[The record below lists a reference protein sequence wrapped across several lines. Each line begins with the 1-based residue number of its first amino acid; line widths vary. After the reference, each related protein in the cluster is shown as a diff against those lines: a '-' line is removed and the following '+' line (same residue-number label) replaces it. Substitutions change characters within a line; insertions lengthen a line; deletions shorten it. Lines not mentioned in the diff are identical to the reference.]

1 MNAGDDWNRSDVS
14 LDLGRETYDQHHE
27 AAIIV
32 SQDRDLEPAVPLR
45 RKSPKHRNKGS
56 SSIRPSRSVLGAF
69 RGQRFRERSG
79 FQLPERPNTPA
90 TLQGTFVQGASKQSS
105 MRTVNKQE
113 VSPEK
118 IRPTLLVIPDT
129 NVLFSDPFL
138 EGALIKTILVAENQT
153 GIRLVIPEVVIDELR
168 NHVEKRLDATINA
181 SDKVRR
187 DYAGL
192 SGLGPYAI
200 DFMISADQRQA
211 VLNRFDQRKKE
222 LDNEGRI
229 IGYPSVSPKE
239 LAHRSIKRQLPF
251 QNNDRGMRDTL
262 IWLTAKTIAIHDAG
276 AGLNIILVTEDGAFW
291 DKDKGKLKEDLTKE
305 LDDAGIAN
313 VIAVRPTLRDV
324 LSTFVSGKL
333 PPAEW
338 VRVAIN
344 GGQIDDF
351 TASDDAVLIK
361 AADWILEN
369 PDILEV
375 GGYIF
380 VDFDV
385 VEGIVLDNIERTLDL
400 GDGEALVE
408 SKWTCSVAAEGH
420 DNPYLYFGQSLRV
433 ELQLS
438 ISSIV
443 KVDNDYLSV
452 QSHEVTE
459 VEVSAVFETQ
469 SDEEEYELSK

>member
-1 MNAGDDWNRSDVS
+1 M
-14 LDLGRETYDQHHE
+14 
-27 AAIIV
+27 
-32 SQDRDLEPAVPLR
+32 
-45 RKSPKHRNKGS
+45 
-56 SSIRPSRSVLGAF
+56 
-69 RGQRFRERSG
+69 
-79 FQLPERPNTPA
+79 
-90 TLQGTFVQGASKQSS
+90 
-105 MRTVNKQE
+105 
-113 VSPEK
+113 
-118 IRPTLLVIPDT
+118 LVIPDT
-129 NVLFSDPFL
+129 NALFSDPFL
-138 EGALIKTILVAENQT
+138 EKALIKTILVAENQT

-168 NHVEKRLDATINA
+168 NKVEKRLDDTINL

-187 DYAGL
+187 QYASL
-192 SGLGPYAI
+192 SGLEPYAI

-211 VLNRFDQRKKE
+211 VLDRFDRRIKE

-239 LAHRSIKRQLPF
+239 LAFRSIKHQLPF

-262 IWLTAKTIAIHDAG
+262 IWLTAKTIAIHPPR
-276 AGLNIILVTEDGAFW
+276 AGLKIILVTEDGAFW

-305 LDDAGIAN
+305 LDEAGIAD
-313 VIAVRPTLRDV
+313 VIAVQPTLQDV
-324 LSTFVSGKL
+324 LRTFVSGKL
-333 PPAEW
+333 PAAEW

-344 GGQIDDF
+344 GGRVDDF
-351 TASDDAVLIK
+351 TASDDTVLLK

-380 VDFDV
+380 VEFDV
-385 VEGIVLDNIERTLDL
+385 VEEVVLDNIERTLDL

-408 SKWTCSVAAEGH
+408 SKWTCSVAAEGYNH
-420 DNPYLYFGQSLRV
+420 PYLYFGQSLRV

-438 ISSIV
+438 VSSIV

-469 SDEEEYELSK
+469 SDQEEYELSK